1 MLVFI
6 FEDNREGVLEKDY
19 ISRILSNWYFRYRD
33 FIIENFI
40 YFLEGVLR
48 KLRVWNIFRAKS
60 VQINSFRGEWRS
72 FFQTWNEISSFRWRQ
87 IILRL
92 NCFRHFRWQKLRI
105 VGPIIA
111 YFKRNLKDL
120 ERRKIVQISRFLH
133 LRRYKSNGRNR
144 SSKSSI
150 PLQLEALNSTLPI
163 RLPWRECLFEKR
175 KDSRIWCF
183 DESSSEIIR
192 FPFFFFFPMNPITS
206 QGIEILVEVNWFR
219 WIRF

>member
-6 FEDNREGVLEKDY
+6 FQDNREGVLEKDY

-92 NCFRHFRWQKLRI
+92 NYFRHFRWQKLRI
-105 VGPIIA
+105 VGSIIA
-111 YFKRNLKDL
+111 YFKRKFKRSWEKKDRDINISLPASPTIQIQRSQSILKIL
-120 ERRKIVQISRFLH
+120 SPPPT
-133 LRRYKSNGRNR
+133 R
-144 SSKSSI
+144 S
-150 PLQLEALNSTLPI
+150 P
-163 RLPWRECLFEKR
+163 
-175 KDSRIWCF
+175 
-183 DESSSEIIR
+183 
-192 FPFFFFFPMNPITS
+192 
-206 QGIEILVEVNWFR
+206 
-219 WIRF
+219 

>member
-150 PLQLEALNSTLPI
+150 PLQLEASNSSALTRML
-163 RLPWRECLFEKR
+163 
-175 KDSRIWCF
+175 IWETKGF
-183 DESSSEIIR
+183 ADLVFRRVILGNNSFS
-192 FPFFFFFPMNPITS
+192 FFFFFPMNPITS